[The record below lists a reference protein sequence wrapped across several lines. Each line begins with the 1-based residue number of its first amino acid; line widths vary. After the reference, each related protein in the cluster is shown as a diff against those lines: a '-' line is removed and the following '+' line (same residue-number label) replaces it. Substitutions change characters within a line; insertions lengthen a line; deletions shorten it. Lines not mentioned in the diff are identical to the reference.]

1 MTRVVLCTDG
11 LANDIRHSAQVRAWL
26 QETWMHL
33 VDAYGMAEALRFRRR
48 GSHDDRTAVLVSIKP
63 PEENGGLNDG

>member
-1 MTRVVLCTDG
+1 
-11 LANDIRHSAQVRAWL
+11 
-26 QETWMHL
+26 MHL